1 MANKGDR
8 TFVIDLAAHN
18 VPQFKEERSKDW
30 IMYGVE
36 RPWKNRYPD
45 YLLDLYNS
53 SAKHHAIVQGK
64 TDYIVGNGWMIDESG
79 LNTESIA
86 KINQFVKRPNS
97 SEDLNTLLFK
107 ATLDLEIYGGF
118 CFEIISNKTLEKIS
132 AIYHC
137 DFAKYRKAKDL
148 DGYYYSEDWSK
159 NQPEIEYIAPFDPAN
174 VGGKSLLY
182 VKSYHPMGQAY
193 PLPEY
198 LGCVPYIEMDKEIAN
213 FHLNSIKNGFMG
225 GTMINFFNGQP
236 TEEEQSVIERKLY
249 DKFSGSDNANK
260 LVLNFNDSK
269 EQGAEIIALNGND
282 FDKRFD
288 TLNKT
293 VQTEIFAGHRIVDP
307 QLFGIKEDG
316 IFSSRSQV
324 RDSYELFQNTYVN
337 GRQRFLE
344 EIFNGLLGVQG
355 FDGRLYIA
363 DTEPI
368 GLEFSESTRVS
379 VMDRNEIREQ
389 MGLPVEDQE
398 AGSTTDSKTL
408 DAQAALKGSVGGVSG
423 IITLLQNV
431 NTGIVATESAIAVLV
446 ELYGFTPEIAR
457 ATVTGEVIPQ
467 KVAQEM
473 RETLQ
478 ENEIEMRICDGFA
491 SMGYSLDKYEI
502 VGKGKQVRFNS
513 EKELERSE
521 ALLKRYGF
529 ASDAFNFAVLEILKE
544 NPTATWSSIAA
555 QLETTIDE
563 VMSAIQSLTASN
575 YLTIA
580 DEVIAESTQ
589 RVATITPQGTNALQS
604 ADPLEVTFKV
614 AYRYVKSGEASGAD
628 ILPTTR
634 EFCKRM
640 VNESASRVWDSAQ
653 IQQVGMTED
662 RNVWLRRGGFWTRKG
677 TNITTPYCRHVWEQV
692 VIKEKG

>member
-1 MANKGDR
+1 MAKGDR
-8 TFVIDLAAHN
+8 TFVIDLAAHD
-18 VPQFKEERSKDW
+18 VPQFKEEKSKDW
-30 IMYGVE
+30 ILYGIE
-36 RPWKNRYPD
+36 RPWRNRYPD
-45 YLLDLYNS
+45 YLLELYNS

-64 TDYIVGNGWMIDESG
+64 TDYIVGNGWAVDQSG

-86 KINQFVKRPNS
+86 KIQQFVKRPNGK
-97 SEDLNTLLFK
+97 EDLNTLLYK

-118 CFEIISNKTLEKIS
+118 AFEIISNRTLETIS

-159 NQPEIEYIAPFDPAN
+159 NQPEVEYIAPFDPSN

-236 TEEEQSVIERKLY
+236 TEEEQQVIERKLY
-249 DKFSGSDNANK
+249 DKFSGSNNANK

-293 VQTEIFAGHRIVDP
+293 VQQEIFAGHRIVDP
-307 QLFGIKEDG
+307 QLFGIKESG
-316 IFSSRSQV
+316 IFVSRNQI

-344 EIFNGLLGVQG
+344 DVFNGLLAVQG
-355 FDGRLYIA
+355 FDGRLYIE

-368 GLEFSESTRVS
+368 AVGLSEMTRVS
-379 VMDRNEIREQ
+379 VMDRNEIRADL
-389 MGLPVEDQE
+389 GLPVENDQ

-431 NTGIVATESAIAVLV
+431 NTGVVAAESAIAVLV

-478 ENEIEMRICDGFA
+478 ESDIELRICDGFA
-491 SMGYSLDKYEI
+491 STGYSLDKYEI
-502 VGKGKQVRFNS
+502 VGKGRPVRFNS
-513 EKELERSE
+513 EQELERSE
-521 ALLKRYGF
+521 RLVKRFGF
-529 ASDAFNFAVLEILKE
+529 TSEAFDFAVLEIIKD
-544 NPTATWSSIAA
+544 NPATTWAAIAA
-555 QLETTIDE
+555 QLESTIDE
-563 VMSAIQSLTASN
+563 VVLAIQSLASSN

-580 DEVIAESTQ
+580 QDVLEGSTQ
-589 RVATITPQGTNALQS
+589 RVTTITPQGTNAL
-604 ADPLEVTFKV
+604 ANAEPLEVTFKV
-614 AYRYVKSGEASGAD
+614 AYRYAKSGEASGSD

-640 VNESASRVWDSAQ
+640 VNESQSRVWDSAQ
-653 IQQVGMTED
+653 IQEIGMSQD

-692 VIKEKG
+692 VIKEK

>member
-1 MANKGDR
+1 MKDR

-18 VPQFKEERSKDW
+18 VPKFKEDRSKDW
-30 IMYGVE
+30 ILYGTE
-36 RPWKNRYPD
+36 RPWKNQYPD
-45 YLLDLYNS
+45 YLLDLYNT

-64 TDYIVGNGWMIDESG
+64 TDYIVGNGFIIDLEG
-79 LNTESIA
+79 LNTLNEA
-86 KINQFVKRPNS
+86 KINNFIKYPNGK
-97 SEDLNTLLFK
+97 EDLNTLLYK
-107 ATLDLEIYGGF
+107 AALDLEIYGGF
-118 CFEIISNKTLEKIS
+118 AFEIIGNQTRENIA
-132 AIYHC
+132 AIYHA
-137 DFAKYRKAKDL
+137 DFSKYRKAKDS
-148 DGYYYSEDWSK
+148 DGYFYAEDWSK
-159 NQPEIEYIAPFDPAN
+159 TQHEVEYIPAFDPNN

-182 VKSYHPMGQAY
+182 VKSYHPMSEAY

-236 TEEEQSVIERKLY
+236 SEEEQQEIERKLY

-316 IFSSRSQV
+316 IFASRNQI

-344 EIFNGLLGVQG
+344 EVFNGLLAVQG
-355 FDGRLYIA
+355 FDGRLLIK

-368 GLEFSESTRVS
+368 GREYSEATRAS
-379 VMDRNEIREQ
+379 VMTTDEIRED
-389 MGLPVEDQE
+389 MGLAPLASEQMSKELQLAKEDH
-398 AGSTTDSKTL
+398 
-408 DAQAALKGSVGGVSG
+408 
-423 IITLLQNV
+423 
-431 NTGIVATESAIAVLV
+431 
-446 ELYGFTPEIAR
+446 
-457 ATVTGEVIPQ
+457 
-467 KVAQEM
+467 
-473 RETLQ
+473 
-478 ENEIEMRICDGFA
+478 EIEMRICDHF
-491 SMGYSLDKYEI
+491 SKDGYSLDEYEI
-502 VGKGKQVRFNS
+502 VGSGRQVRFTSDTQLAAS
-513 EKELERSE
+513 ESIIKRFGFTSE
-521 ALLKRYGF
+521 AF
-529 ASDAFNFAVLEILKE
+529 DFAVLEILKKT
-544 NPTATWSSIAA
+544 PTATWESIAA
-555 QLETTIDE
+555 QLESTIDE
-563 VMSAIQSLTASN
+563 VTTAIQKLTSAN
-575 YLTIA
+575 YLTIGE
-580 DEVIAESTQ
+580 DVIAESKQ
-589 RVATITPQGTNALQS
+589 RVANVTPQGNAALET
-604 ADPLEVTFKV
+604 AEPLEVTFKV

-628 ILPTTR
+628 VIPTTR

-640 VNESASRVWDSAQ
+640 VAASKSRVWDSAQ
-653 IQQVGMTED
+653 IQEIGMTED

>member
-1 MANKGDR
+1 MAKGDR

-36 RPWKNRYPD
+36 RPWRNRYPD
-45 YLLDLYNS
+45 YLLELYNS

-64 TDYIVGNGWMIDESG
+64 TDYIVGNGWAVDQSG

-86 KINQFVKRPNS
+86 KIQQFVKRPNGK
-97 SEDLNTLLFK
+97 EDLNTLLYK

-118 CFEIISNKTLEKIS
+118 AFEIISNRTLEKIS

-159 NQPEIEYIAPFDPAN
+159 NQPEVEYIAPFDPSN

-198 LGCVPYIEMDKEIAN
+198 LGCVPYIEIDKRIAD
-213 FHLNSIKNGFMG
+213 FHLNSIANGFMG
-225 GTMINFFNGQP
+225 GTLVQFNNGQP
-236 TEEEQSVIERKLY
+236 TDEEQGVIERKLY
-249 DKFSGSDNANK
+249 DKFSGNENANK
-260 LVLNFNDSK
+260 IVVVFNDSK
-269 EQGAEIIALNGND
+269 EQGVTVDPLSGNG
-282 FDKRFD
+282 FEERFN

-316 IFSSRSQV
+316 IFSSRNQI

-337 GRQRFLE
+337 GRQRFIE
-344 EIFNGLLGVQG
+344 EVFNGLLGVQG
-355 FDGRLYIA
+355 FDGRLYIE

-368 GLEFSESTRVS
+368 GREYSEATRAS
-379 VMDRNEIREQ
+379 VMTTDEIRED
-389 MGLPVEDQE
+389 MGLAPIQTQQMAKELQLAKEDH
-398 AGSTTDSKTL
+398 
-408 DAQAALKGSVGGVSG
+408 
-423 IITLLQNV
+423 
-431 NTGIVATESAIAVLV
+431 AV
-446 ELYGFTPEIAR
+446 
-457 ATVTGEVIPQ
+457 
-467 KVAQEM
+467 
-473 RETLQ
+473 
-478 ENEIEMRICDGFA
+478 EMRICDGFA
-491 SMGYSLDKYEI
+491 SMGYSLDEYEI
-502 VGKGKQVRFNS
+502 VGTGRQVRFNS

-521 ALLKRYGF
+521 ALLKRFGF
-529 ASDAFNFAVLEILKE
+529 ASDAFNFAVLEILKD
-544 NPTATWSSIAA
+544 NPTATWASIAA
-555 QLETTIDE
+555 QLESTIDE
-563 VMSAIQSLTASN
+563 VVLAIQSLASSN

-580 DEVIAESTQ
+580 QDVLEGSTQ
-589 RVATITPQGTNALQS
+589 RVTTITPQGTNALAN

-628 ILPTTR
+628 LLPTSR

-640 VNESASRVWDSAQ
+640 VNESQSRVWDSAQ

-677 TNITTPYCRHVWEQV
+677 TNTTTPYCRHVWEQV

>member
-1 MANKGDR
+1 MAKGDR

-36 RPWKNRYPD
+36 RPWRNRYPD
-45 YLLDLYNS
+45 YLLELYNS

-64 TDYIVGNGWMIDESG
+64 TDYIVGNGWAVDQSG

-86 KINQFVKRPNS
+86 KIQQFVKRPNGK
-97 SEDLNTLLFK
+97 EDLNTLLYK

-118 CFEIISNKTLEKIS
+118 AFEIISNRTLEKIS

-148 DGYYYSEDWSK
+148 DGYYYSDDWSK
-159 NQPEIEYIAPFDPAN
+159 NQPEVEYIAPFDPSN

-198 LGCVPYIEMDKEIAN
+198 LGCVPYIEIDKRIAD
-213 FHLNSIKNGFMG
+213 FHLNSIANGFMG
-225 GTMINFFNGQP
+225 GTLVQFNNGQP
-236 TEEEQSVIERKLY
+236 TDEEQGVIERKLY
-249 DKFSGSDNANK
+249 DKFSGNENANK
-260 LVLNFNDSK
+260 IVVVFNDSK
-269 EQGAEIIALNGND
+269 EQGVTVDPLSGNG
-282 FDKRFD
+282 FEERFN

-316 IFSSRSQV
+316 IFSSRNQI

-337 GRQRFLE
+337 GRQRFIE
-344 EIFNGLLGVQG
+344 EVFNGLLGVQG
-355 FDGRLYIA
+355 FDGRLYIE

-368 GLEFSESTRVS
+368 GREYSEATRAS
-379 VMDRNEIREQ
+379 VMTTDEIRED
-389 MGLPVEDQE
+389 MGLAPIQTQQMAKELQLAKEDH
-398 AGSTTDSKTL
+398 
-408 DAQAALKGSVGGVSG
+408 
-423 IITLLQNV
+423 
-431 NTGIVATESAIAVLV
+431 AV
-446 ELYGFTPEIAR
+446 
-457 ATVTGEVIPQ
+457 
-467 KVAQEM
+467 
-473 RETLQ
+473 
-478 ENEIEMRICDGFA
+478 EMRICDGFA
-491 SMGYSLDKYEI
+491 SMGYSLDEYEI
-502 VGKGKQVRFNS
+502 VGTGRQVRFNS

-521 ALLKRYGF
+521 ALLKRFGF
-529 ASDAFNFAVLEILKE
+529 ASDAFNFAVLEILKD
-544 NPTATWSSIAA
+544 NPTATWASIAA
-555 QLETTIDE
+555 QLESTIDE
-563 VMSAIQSLTASN
+563 VVLAIQSLASSN

-580 DEVIAESTQ
+580 QDVLEGSTQ
-589 RVATITPQGTNALQS
+589 RVTTITPQGTNALAN

-628 ILPTTR
+628 LLPTSR

-640 VNESASRVWDSAQ
+640 VNESQSRVWDSAQ

-677 TNITTPYCRHVWEQV
+677 TNTTTPYCRHVWEQV
-692 VIKEKG
+692 VIKSK

>member
-1 MANKGDR
+1 MVKKGDR
-8 TFVIDLAAHN
+8 TFVIDLAVHN

-64 TDYIVGNGWMIDESG
+64 TDYIVGNGWMIDETG

-86 KINQFVKRPNS
+86 KISQFVKRPNG

-107 ATLDLEIYGGF
+107 AALDLEIFGGF
-118 CFEIISNKTLEKIS
+118 AFEIISNKTLERIS

-137 DFAKYRKAKDL
+137 DFTKYRKAKDL
-148 DGYYYSEDWSK
+148 DGYYYSDDWSK
-159 NQPEIEYIAPFDPAN
+159 NQPEVEYIPAFDPSN
-174 VGGKSLLY
+174 IGGKSLLY

-236 TEEEQSVIERKLY
+236 TEEEQKAIERKLY

-316 IFSSRSQV
+316 IFSSRNQV

-355 FDGRLYIA
+355 FDGRIYIQ

-368 GLEFSESTRVS
+368 GREYSEATRAS
-379 VMDRNEIREQ
+379 VMTTDEIRED
-389 MGLPVEDQE
+389 MGLEPLTTTQMSVEVQLAKQDH
-398 AGSTTDSKTL
+398 D
-408 DAQAALKGSVGGVSG
+408 
-423 IITLLQNV
+423 
-431 NTGIVATESAIAVLV
+431 
-446 ELYGFTPEIAR
+446 
-457 ATVTGEVIPQ
+457 
-467 KVAQEM
+467 
-473 RETLQ
+473 
-478 ENEIEMRICDGFA
+478 IEMRICDGF
-491 SMGYSLDKYEI
+491 SKVGYSLDKYEI
-502 VGKGKQVRFNS
+502 VGEGRAVRFNS
-513 EKELERSE
+513 DKELERSE
-521 ALLKRYGF
+521 KLLKRYGF

-563 VMSAIQSLTASN
+563 VMSAIESLTASN
-575 YLTIA
+575 YLAIA

-589 RVATITPQGTNALQS
+589 RVATITPQGTKALQT
-604 ADPLEVTFKV
+604 AEPLEVTFKV

-628 ILPTTR
+628 IIPTTR

-640 VNESASRVWDSAQ
+640 VNESKSRVWDSAQ
-653 IQQVGMTED
+653 IQQIGMAED
-662 RNVWLRRGGFWTRKG
+662 RNVWLRRGGFWTRKDS
-677 TNITTPYCRHVWEQV
+677 NITTPYCRHVWEQV

>member
-64 TDYIVGNGWMIDESG
+64 TDYIVGNGWIIDESG

-198 LGCVPYIEMDKEIAN
+198 LGCVPYIEIDKRIAD
-213 FHLNSIKNGFMG
+213 FHLNSIANGFMG
-225 GTMINFFNGQP
+225 GTIVQFNNGQP
-236 TEEEQSVIERKLY
+236 TEEEQGIIERKLY
-249 DKFSGSDNANK
+249 DKFSGNENANK
-260 LVLNFNDSK
+260 IVVVFNDSK
-269 EQGAEIIALNGND
+269 EQGVTIDPLSGNG
-282 FDKRFD
+282 FEERFN

-324 RDSYELFQNTYVN
+324 RDSYDLFQNTYVN

-355 FDGRLYIA
+355 FDGRIYIA

-368 GLEFSESTRVS
+368 GREYSEATRAS
-379 VMDRNEIREQ
+379 VMTTDEIRED
-389 MGLPVEDQE
+389 MGLAPVTPVQMSTELQLAKEDH
-398 AGSTTDSKTL
+398 
-408 DAQAALKGSVGGVSG
+408 
-423 IITLLQNV
+423 
-431 NTGIVATESAIAVLV
+431 
-446 ELYGFTPEIAR
+446 
-457 ATVTGEVIPQ
+457 
-467 KVAQEM
+467 
-473 RETLQ
+473 
-478 ENEIEMRICDGFA
+478 EIEMRICDGFA

-513 EKELERSE
+513 ESELQRSE
-521 ALLKRYGF
+521 KLLKRYGF

-575 YLTIA
+575 FLTIA
-580 DEVIAESTQ
+580 EDVISESAQ

-634 EFCKRM
+634 DFCKRM

>member
-1 MANKGDR
+1 MVKKGDR

-64 TDYIVGNGWMIDESG
+64 VDYIVGNGWMIDDTG

-86 KINQFVKRPNS
+86 KINQFVKRPNGL
-97 SEDLNTLLFK
+97 EDLNTLLFK
-107 ATLDLEIYGGF
+107 ATLDLEIFGGF
-118 CFEIISNKTLEKIS
+118 AFEIISNKTLEKIS
-132 AIYHC
+132 AVYHC
-137 DFAKYRKAKDL
+137 DFTKYRKAKDL

-159 NQPEIEYIAPFDPAN
+159 NQPEVEYIPAFDPN
-174 VGGKSLLY
+174 NIGGKSLLY

-236 TEEEQSVIERKLY
+236 TEEEQQAIERKLY

-293 VQTEIFAGHRIVDP
+293 VQKEIFAGHRIVDP

-316 IFSSRSQV
+316 IFASRNQV

-344 EIFNGLLGVQG
+344 EIFNGILGVQG
-355 FDGRLYIA
+355 FDGRIYIQ

-368 GLEFSESTRVS
+368 GREYSEATRAS
-379 VMDRNEIREQ
+379 VMTTDEIRED
-389 MGLPVEDQE
+389 MGLAPLSNTQMSVEVQLAKEDH
-398 AGSTTDSKTL
+398 
-408 DAQAALKGSVGGVSG
+408 
-423 IITLLQNV
+423 
-431 NTGIVATESAIAVLV
+431 
-446 ELYGFTPEIAR
+446 
-457 ATVTGEVIPQ
+457 
-467 KVAQEM
+467 
-473 RETLQ
+473 
-478 ENEIEMRICDGFA
+478 EIEMRICDAF
-491 SMGYSLDKYEI
+491 SNVGYSLDKYEI
-502 VGKGKQVRFNS
+502 VGQGRTVRFNS
-513 EKELERSE
+513 DKDLELSEK
-521 ALLKRYGF
+521 LLKRYGF

-555 QLETTIDE
+555 QLESNIDE
-563 VMSAIQSLTASN
+563 VMEAVRSLTESN

-580 DEVIAESTQ
+580 DEVIEESTQ
-589 RVATITPQGTNALQS
+589 RVATVTPQGTKALET
-604 ADPLEVTFKV
+604 AEPLEVTFKV
-614 AYRYVKSGEASGAD
+614 AYRYVKSGEAAGAD
-628 ILPTTR
+628 VLPTTR
-634 EFCKRM
+634 DFCKKM
-640 VNESASRVWDSAQ
+640 VAESRSRVWDSAQ
-653 IQQVGMTED
+653 IQQIGMAED

-692 VIKEKG
+692 VIKEK

>member
-1 MANKGDR
+1 MAKGDR

-36 RPWKNRYPD
+36 RPWRNRYPD
-45 YLLDLYNS
+45 YLLELYNS

-64 TDYIVGNGWMIDESG
+64 TDYIVGNGWAVDQSG
-79 LNTESIA
+79 LNTEAIA
-86 KINQFVKRPNS
+86 KIQQFVKRPNGK
-97 SEDLNTLLFK
+97 EDLNTLLYK

-118 CFEIISNKTLEKIS
+118 AFEIISNRTLETIS

-159 NQPEIEYIAPFDPAN
+159 NQPEVEYIAPFDPSN

-236 TEEEQSVIERKLY
+236 TEEEQQAIERKLY

-316 IFSSRSQV
+316 IFSSRNQI

-337 GRQRFLE
+337 GRQRFIE
-344 EIFNGLLGVQG
+344 EVFNGLLGVQG
-355 FDGRLYIA
+355 FDGRLYIE

-368 GLEFSESTRVS
+368 GREYSEATRAS
-379 VMDRNEIREQ
+379 VMTTDEIRED
-389 MGLPVEDQE
+389 MGLAPIQTQQMAKELQLAKEDH
-398 AGSTTDSKTL
+398 
-408 DAQAALKGSVGGVSG
+408 
-423 IITLLQNV
+423 
-431 NTGIVATESAIAVLV
+431 AI
-446 ELYGFTPEIAR
+446 EI
-457 ATVTGEVIPQ
+457 
-467 KVAQEM
+467 
-473 RETLQ
+473 
-478 ENEIEMRICDGFA
+478 RICDGFA
-491 SMGYSLDKYEI
+491 SMGYSLDEYEI
-502 VGKGKQVRFNS
+502 VGTGRQVRFNS

-521 ALLKRYGF
+521 SLLKRFGF
-529 ASDAFNFAVLEILKE
+529 ASDAFNFAVLEILKD
-544 NPTATWSSIAA
+544 NPTATWASIAA
-555 QLETTIDE
+555 QME
-563 VMSAIQSLTASN
+563 VTMEEVVTAIQSLTASN
-575 YLTIA
+575 FLTIA
-580 DEVIAESTQ
+580 EDVISESAQ
-589 RVATITPQGTNALQS
+589 RVATITPQGTNALAN

-628 ILPTTR
+628 LLPTSR
-634 EFCKRM
+634 EFCVRM
-640 VNESASRVWDSAQ
+640 VNESQSRVWDSAQ

-677 TNITTPYCRHVWEQV
+677 TNTTTPYCRHVWEQV
-692 VIKEKG
+692 VIKSK

>member
-1 MANKGDR
+1 MDKKGDR

-36 RPWKNRYPD
+36 RPWRNRYPD

-64 TDYIVGNGWMIDESG
+64 VDYIVGNGWMIDESG
-79 LNTESIA
+79 LNTESVARIH
-86 KINQFVKRPNS
+86 QFVKKPNA
-97 SEDLNTLLFK
+97 SEDLNALLYK
-107 ATLDLEIYGGF
+107 AALDLEIYGGF
-118 CFEIISNKTLEKIS
+118 AFEIISNRTLENIS

-148 DGYYYSEDWSK
+148 DGYYYSDDWSK

-236 TEEEQSVIERKLY
+236 TDEEQEAIERKLY

-293 VQTEIFAGHRIVDP
+293 VQQEIFAGHRIVDP

-316 IFSSRSQV
+316 IFASRNQI

-337 GRQRFLE
+337 GRQRFIE
-344 EIFNGLLGVQG
+344 EIFNGLLGIQG
-355 FDGRLYIA
+355 FDGRILIK

-368 GLEFSESTRVS
+368 GREYSEMTRAS
-379 VMDRNEIREQ
+379 VMTTDEIRED
-389 MGLPVEDQE
+389 MGLAPIQTEQMSKEIQLAKED
-398 AGSTTDSKTL
+398 
-408 DAQAALKGSVGGVSG
+408 V
-423 IITLLQNV
+423 
-431 NTGIVATESAIAVLV
+431 
-446 ELYGFTPEIAR
+446 
-457 ATVTGEVIPQ
+457 
-467 KVAQEM
+467 
-473 RETLQ
+473 
-478 ENEIEMRICDGFA
+478 EIEMRICDNFKTT
-491 SMGYSLDKYEI
+491 GYSLDEYEI
-502 VGKGKQVRFNS
+502 VGKGRPVRFNS
-513 EKELERSE
+513 ESELKRSE
-521 ALLKRYGF
+521 SLLKRYGF

-555 QLETTIDE
+555 QLETTVDE
-563 VMSAIQSLTASN
+563 VMSAIQSLTASK
-575 YLTIA
+575 YVTIA
-580 DEVIAESTQ
+580 DELIAESTQ
-589 RVATITPQGTNALQS
+589 RVATITPQGTKALET
-604 ADPLEVTFKV
+604 AEPLEVTFKV
-614 AYRYVKSGEASGAD
+614 AYRYVKSGEAAGAD
-628 ILPTTR
+628 VISTTR
-634 EFCKRM
+634 DFCKAM
-640 VNESASRVWDSAQ
+640 VSQSKSRVWDSAQ
-653 IQQVGMTED
+653 IQQIGMQED

-677 TNITTPYCRHVWEQV
+677 TNVTTPYCRHVWEQV